1 MPKSLDGAIQRLQAL
16 ALASTDVT
24 IKAAPS
30 YPVEDS
36 AMLPLSI
43 AHIGL
48 GEFTAEDASSTRHI
62 SSIFVDVHF
71 SLNSLKAAYTQIDLF
86 IQEYLKRLAG
96 DPTLNG
102 TVDTIVFPVS
112 YSVAPMEY
120 DMLTT
125 VGPRIIVPVKL
136 RENPT
141 A

>member
-16 ALASTDVT
+16 ALSSTDVT

-30 YPVEDS
+30 YPVEDA

-43 AHIGL
+43 AHIGS

-62 SSIFVDVHF
+62 SNIFVDVHF
-71 SLNSLKAAYTQIDLF
+71 SLNNLKAAYTQIDLF

-96 DPTLNG
+96 DPTLNS
-102 TVDTIVFPVS
+102 TIDTIVFPV
-112 YSVAPMEY
+112 YYNVLAMEW

-125 VGPRIIVPVKL
+125 VGVRITVPVKL
-136 RENPT
+136 REDPT